1 MSEIKIKSNEH
12 IVEQII
18 RNLTKIEDNLEFVDS
33 YIPALPGANRMV
45 DILAIDKSNRLV
57 TIFARYEPQNIKTN
71 KGTHILKE
79 SVSLWDWVV
88 ELRDVYVESAKH
100 LTGKKIALIPP
111 RLFLIAPSF
120 DTAIISLVN
129 TISIRIDAELFTFNP
144 DNFYNDELF
153 TKVNLDKIRKASQG
167 NIKQLNDF
175 TDEVI
180 QSLRK
185 LYKPTNLHHQTA
197 YEPFK
202 LDDLLKNLTPQ
213 KRKEHLDNINKK
225 IKENN
230 LSIKVEKNQVV
241 LKNEFGK
248 VEDIITI
255 KSSGNDDIN

>member
-12 IVEQII
+12 IVEQVI
-18 RNLTKIEDNLEFVDS
+18 RNLTKIEDKLELVDS
-33 YIPALPGANRMV
+33 YIPALPGANRKV
-45 DILAIDKSNRLV
+45 DILAIDKKNRLV
-57 TIFARYEPQNIKTN
+57 TIFARYEHQNIKSN

-79 SVSLWDWVV
+79 SISLWDWVV

-120 DTAIISLVN
+120 DKAILSLIDH
-129 TISIRIDAELFTFNP
+129 ISIRIDAELFTFNP
-144 DNFYNDELF
+144 DNFYDDKIF
-153 TKVNLDKIRKASQG
+153 TKVNLDRTHKASQG
-167 NIKQLNDF
+167 NIKHLNEF
-175 TDEVI
+175 TDEAI

-185 LYKPTNLHHQTA
+185 LYKPTNLDYQTA

-202 LDDLLKNLTPQ
+202 LDDLLKNHSPE
-213 KRKEHLDNINKK
+213 KRKEYLNAIDQKVR
-225 IKENN
+225 ENN

-248 VEDIITI
+248 VEDTITI
-255 KSSGNDDIN
+255 RSSGNDDIN

>member
-1 MSEIKIKSNEH
+1 MSEIKIKSHEH

-18 RNLTKIEDNLEFVDS
+18 RNQTKIEDKLELVDS
-33 YIPALPGANRMV
+33 YIPALPGANRKV
-45 DILAIDKSNRLV
+45 DVLAIDKKNRLV

-79 SVSLWDWVV
+79 SISLWDWVV

-111 RLFLIAPSF
+111 RLFLVAPSF
-120 DTAIISLVN
+120 DKAILSLIN
-129 TISIRIDAELFTFNP
+129 YISIRIDAELFTFNP
-144 DNFYNDELF
+144 DNFYNDKIF
-153 TKVNLDKIRKASQG
+153 TKVNLDQTHKASQV
-167 NIKQLNDF
+167 NIKQLNEF

-185 LYKPTNLHHQTA
+185 LYKPNNLDYQTA

-202 LDDLLKNLTPQ
+202 LDDLLKNLNPK
-213 KRKEHLDNINKK
+213 KRKEYLDTINRKV
-225 IKENN
+225 KENN
-230 LSIKVEKNQVV
+230 LSIKVEKNRIV

-248 VEDIITI
+248 VADTITI
-255 KSSGNDDIN
+255 KS